1 MGAGRWLAAGVLPL
15 LGLIPAATPSAG
27 PAGAAVV
34 ANWPKF
40 HHDNAGSGYN
50 PHETALSPSNVG
62 KLTTKWSMTT
72 GAPVESSAALWIH
85 STGTAGQAATSPAV
99 ASGRV
104 FVGSAGGDLYAFGL
118 R

>member
-1 MGAGRWLAAGVLPL
+1 
-15 LGLIPAATPSAG
+15 
-27 PAGAAVV
+27 
-34 ANWPKF
+34 
-40 HHDNAGSGYN
+40 
-50 PHETALSPSNVG
+50 
-62 KLTTKWSMTT
+62 MTT